1 MNNDYKKIFLIFFAV
16 FSLIILASFQIAFLN
31 QFRWGFNIFLV
42 LISLLIL
49 TKNIYGAI
57 FLGWFGGFLIDTVSF
72 STFGVTSLLLLF
84 TTAFLIILQKKA
96 LLTLKSENILAT
108 GAFAVFFY
116 HFLSWIMNNILTRG
130 QEKFSF
136 HFLDS
141 GIIVEFLLTVVILL
155 IIFSIK
161 GDKIFKF
168 NV

>member
-57 FLGWFGGFLIDTVSF
+57 FLGWFGGFLI
-72 STFGVTSLLLLF
+72 
-84 TTAFLIILQKKA
+84 ILQKKA

-141 GIIVEFLLTVVILL
+141 GIIVEFLLT
-155 IIFSIK
+155 
-161 GDKIFKF
+161 
-168 NV
+168 

>member
-1 MNNDYKKIFLIFFAV
+1 MNNDYKKIFLIFFTA
-16 FSLIILASFQIAFLN
+16 FSLIVLASFQMAFLN

-57 FLGWFGGFLIDTVSF
+57 FLGWFGGFLIDTVYF

-84 TTAFLIILQKKA
+84 TTAFLIIFQKKV
-96 LLTLKSENILAT
+96 LLTLKSENILITAVL
-108 GAFAVFFY
+108 AVFFY
-116 HFLSWIMNNILTRG
+116 HFLAWIVNNMLTRG

-136 HFLDS
+136 YFLNS
-141 GIIVEFLLTVVILL
+141 GIAIELLLTAVLLL
-155 IIFSIK
+155 IIFSK
-161 GDKIFKF
+161 GGKIFRL

>member
-1 MNNDYKKIFLIFFAV
+1 MNEDYKKIFLIFFAV

-49 TKNIYGAI
+49 TKNIYSAI

-96 LLTLKSENILAT
+96 LLILKSENILIT
-108 GAFAVFFY
+108 GVFAVFFY
-116 HFLSWIMNNILTRG
+116 HFLAWTINNILTRG

-136 HFLDS
+136 YFLNS
-141 GIIVEFLLTVVILL
+141 GIAVELLFTVILLL
-155 IIFSIK
+155 IIFSTK
-161 GDKIFKF
+161 NKKYLT
-168 NV
+168 